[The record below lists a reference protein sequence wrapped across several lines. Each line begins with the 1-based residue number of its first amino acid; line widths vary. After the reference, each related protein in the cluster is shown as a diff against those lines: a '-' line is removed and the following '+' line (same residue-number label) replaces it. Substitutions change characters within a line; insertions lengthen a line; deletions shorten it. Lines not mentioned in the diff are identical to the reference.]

1 MSGDSEVGQSEVL
14 SGQPASP
21 RTRMQPVPNRNEVD
35 SEAGHLGVD
44 GGCGGGVDSIALS
57 DWIQP
62 AVSGNDIA
70 MCFSIIYVCP
80 GQHVSVAFG
89 ERYTT
94 LLGLGAP
101 CWPTAMSTDVS
112 VPVPSLWPSSS
123 TIWPTRCP

>member
-1 MSGDSEVGQSEVL
+1 V
-14 SGQPASP
+14 A
-21 RTRMQPVPNRNEVD
+21 
-35 SEAGHLGVD
+35 
-44 GGCGGGVDSIALS
+44 GGVDSIALS

-101 CWPTAMSTDVS
+101 MLADSNVDRRLRPSTVPVAKQLHDLGQLGVHDRCQWPTSGKGEPRWGTCWGAGLTGA
-112 VPVPSLWPSSS
+112 
-123 TIWPTRCP
+123 CPAGSGGGGEFDF